1 MTAVLATVVPV
12 FALIAIGY
20 GVGVS
25 GYMSAADV
33 KVLNRF
39 VIGIAMPALLFRLMV
54 TADLPAASPW
64 ALWGAFYG
72 ALLIVWLGTALV
84 ARSIPVLS
92 AAGGSAAAMAASFGN
107 TVLMGIPLALGHFG
121 DAATRPMALIIS
133 IHAVVNWVV
142 ASLWAEWAGRTREV
156 PLSRMFLGLARDLA
170 LNPII
175 APLFLG
181 ALWGF
186 TGIGLTPIVDQTLIF
201 LGRAAVPSALFMLGL
216 TLSGYSLS
224 GQYGAVALLIGLKMV
239 VMPVIAWLMVT
250 YLIPLDLLEAKI
262 VILFAALPGG
272 VNAYLFASRY
282 DAAVGPVAGAI
293 AIGTA
298 LAILS
303 TALLLSVM

>member
-1 MTAVLATVVPV
+1 MMAVFETVVPV

-20 GVGVS
+20 GVGLS
-25 GYMSAADV
+25 GYMGSGDA

-54 TADLPAASPW
+54 TADLRAASPW

-72 ALLIVWLGTALV
+72 SLLIVWV
-84 ARSIPVLS
+84 ATVLIVRPIPVL
-92 AAGGSAAAMAASFGN
+92 APAGGSAAAMAACFGN

-121 DAATRPMALIIS
+121 DQATRPMALIIS

-142 ASLWAEWAGRTREV
+142 ASLWAEWSGRTREV
-156 PLSRMFLGLARDLA
+156 PISHMLARLARDLA

-175 APLFLG
+175 APLFVG
-181 ALWGF
+181 ALWGL
-186 TGIGLTPIVDQTLIF
+186 TGIGLHPVVDQTLMF

-216 TLSGYSLS
+216 TLSGYSLT

-239 VMPVIAWLMVT
+239 AMPIIAWAMVT
-250 YLIPLDLLEAKI
+250 FLIPLDPLEARI

-272 VNAYLFASRY
+272 VNAYLFANRY
-282 DAAVGPVAGAI
+282 DAAVGPVSGAI
-293 AIGTA
+293 AIGTG
-298 LAILS
+298 LAIATTS
-303 TALLLSVM
+303 LLLSLM

>member
-12 FALIAIGY
+12 FALIAVGY
-20 GVGVS
+20 GVGMS
-25 GYMSAADV
+25 GYMGAGDA

-72 ALLIVWLGTALV
+72 ALLIVFVATSFI
-84 ARSIPVLS
+84 ARSIPVLAPAGGA
-92 AAGGSAAAMAASFGN
+92 AAGMAASFGN

-121 DAATRPMALIIS
+121 EAATQPMVLIIS
-133 IHAVVNWVV
+133 IHAVVNWLV
-142 ASLWAEWAGRTREV
+142 ASLWAEWSGRTREV
-156 PLSRMFLGLARDLA
+156 PLTRMFADLARDLA

-186 TGIGLTPIVDQTLIF
+186 TGIGLNPVVDQTLMF

-239 VMPVIAWLMVT
+239 AMPFIAWLLVT
-250 YLIPLDLLEAKI
+250 FAIPLDPLQAKI
-262 VILFAALPGG
+262 VILLASLPGG

-282 DAAVGPVAGAI
+282 DAAVGPVAGTI

-303 TALLLSVM
+303 TSLLLSVM